1 MIVSFKSWG
10 SESDRMKEKLL
21 VLIGRI
27 GKEARVGKITT
38 KVHLFKKINHCTAV
52 FSCTCMHDSGF
63 LKLLADIFRRH
74 DGLQFLQLC
83 FVFSDKILQGISRL
97 NCI

>member
-38 KVHLFKKINHCTAV
+38 KVHIIIIYKINQNVTLQCFHV
-52 FSCTCMHDSGF
+52 HVCMIQHFKVG
-63 LKLLADIFRRH
+63 
-74 DGLQFLQLC
+74 
-83 FVFSDKILQGISRL
+83 
-97 NCI
+97 N

>member
-1 MIVSFKSWG
+1 MIVFLKSWG

-38 KVHLFKKINHCTAV
+38 KVHYKTNQ
-52 FSCTCMHDSGF
+52 CTCNIHMCMYVC
-63 LKLLADIFRRH
+63 A
-74 DGLQFLQLC
+74 
-83 FVFSDKILQGISRL
+83 
-97 NCI
+97 

>member
-1 MIVSFKSWG
+1 MYNCKSQASAWFYLDRSRVTALVQCTERNVFTVIVLSKSWG

-38 KVHLFKKINHCTAV
+38 KVHYKINQCTV
-52 FSCTCMHDSGF
+52 IFTCTSDS
-63 LKLLADIFRRH
+63 AI
-74 DGLQFLQLC
+74 
-83 FVFSDKILQGISRL
+83 
-97 NCI
+97 

>member
-38 KVHLFKKINHCTAV
+38 KVHLLKKKTNHCTAM

-63 LKLLADIFRRH
+63 LKLLADIFRRC
-74 DGLQFLQLC
+74 DGWQFLQLC
-83 FVFSDKILQGISRL
+83 FVFSDKIIITRHFQT
-97 NCI
+97 